1 MTGRVSDVAVGFPGL
16 RRTIREGTFPTAAS
30 PSSTSFTLLL
40 GLGALGSAMA
50 ACDGGAAPGRG
61 RKSAGYLREQYRCLE
76 RREIQAELCSASGS
90 SGRAVRGSW

>member
-16 RRTIREGTFPTAAS
+16 RGAIGADTFPTAAS

-50 ACDGGAAPGRG
+50 ACDGRTAPGLG
-61 RKSAGYLREQYRCLE
+61 RKSAGYLRE
-76 RREIQAELCSASGS
+76 
-90 SGRAVRGSW
+90 